1 MLAYNTTA
9 VPVNPPAWPHQQ
21 FTTVPQ
27 HGFATHQR
35 THRTA
40 QGSHTRMASIN
51 STWNRIATQT
61 SPKAPGPAGGRS
73 HVPSAGEAGP
83 CTSRPLAT
91 LRAETRRRI
100 RPRPRP
106 GATPP
111 PEPPARRTP
120 LTPPPPEAE
129 ACGREAVASC
139 SGGEAVVAIA
149 ARAVDE
155 CLRDAC
161 DAMSDD

>member
-1 MLAYNTTA
+1 MPAT
-9 VPVNPPAWPHQQ
+9 VPVNPPAWPHRQ
-21 FTTVPQ
+21 FTSVPLPQ
-27 HGFATHQR
+27 RGAHQR

-40 QGSHTRMASIN
+40 QGSHTRMASFN
-51 STWNRIATQT
+51 SASNRIATQT

-73 HVPSAGEAGP
+73 HVPSAGETEP
-83 CTSRPLAT
+83 CASRSLAT
-91 LRAETRRRI
+91 LRAETRRCI

-120 LTPPPPEAE
+120 PTPPPPEAE

-149 ARAVDE
+149 ARAVE
-155 CLRDAC
+155 WSVC
-161 DAMSDD
+161 AMRAMR